1 MEQAPGTRLDL
12 DKVEAALGT
21 LFDQAVKLQAE
32 TAKLNAETIKL
43 SAESAKLQR
52 ERYWYPVVV
61 ATTLTAAV
69 IGATAALTK
78 LLIGA

>member
-1 MEQAPGTRLDL
+1 MEQVQTTRLDL
-12 DKVEAALGT
+12 DKVEAEISK
-21 LFDQAVKLQAE
+21 LFNEAVKLQAE
-32 TAKLNAETIKL
+32 TAKLNAETMKL

-78 LLIGA
+78 LLIGS